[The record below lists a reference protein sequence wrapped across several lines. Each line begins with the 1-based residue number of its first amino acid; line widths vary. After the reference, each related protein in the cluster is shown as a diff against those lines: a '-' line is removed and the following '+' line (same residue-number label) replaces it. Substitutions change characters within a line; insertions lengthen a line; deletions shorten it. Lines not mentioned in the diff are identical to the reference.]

1 MADFPTP
8 FDGVAALYPV
18 TAAKRYPVAVL
29 QFTDFTEQRYR
40 QSAGVSRFTLQL
52 DQITKAEK
60 DEIVEFFSDS
70 KGSFDATWSLVLG
83 ADTYDYMAFAE
94 DKLTAT
100 EQSNGIWSMT
110 INVIQ
115 TRKN

>member
-1 MADFPTP
+1 
-8 FDGVAALYPV
+8 VC
-18 TAAKRYPVAVL
+18 
-29 QFTDFTEQRYR
+29 
-40 QSAGVSRFTLQL
+40 S
-52 DQITKAEK
+52 
-60 DEIVEFFSDS
+60 SDL